1 MEDFILREID
11 KIGQML
17 AHIARRLG
25 LLKGEKPNYS
35 IGDVKS
41 EFTKENCPIDI
52 DTVLKQDNP
61 ILYLAENEKLTEQ
74 AIESFIEILF
84 YSDID
89 ESKKQ
94 TLLKDAINYLD
105 NKGYISFKLHSFV
118 TTKEDK

>member
-11 KIGQML
+11 KIGEML

-25 LLKGEKPNYS
+25 LLKGEKPDYS
-35 IGDVKS
+35 LGDVKS
-41 EFTKENCPIDI
+41 EFTRANCPIDLDI
-52 DTVLKQDNP
+52 VLKQENP
-61 ILYLAENEKLTEQ
+61 ILYLTENEKLTEQ
-74 AIESFIEILF
+74 ALESFIEILF

-89 ESKKQ
+89 ETKKQ

-118 TTKEDK
+118 SPNED

>member
-11 KIGQML
+11 KIGEML

-25 LLKGEKPNYS
+25 LLKGEKPDYS
-35 IGDVKS
+35 LGDVKS
-41 EFTKENCPIDI
+41 EFTRANCPIDLDI
-52 DTVLKQDNP
+52 VLKQENP
-61 ILYLAENEKLTEQ
+61 ILYLTENEKLTEQ
-74 AIESFIEILF
+74 ALESFIEILF

-89 ESKKQ
+89 ETKKQ

-118 TTKEDK
+118 SSNES

>member
-11 KIGQML
+11 KIGEML

-25 LLKGEKPNYS
+25 LLKGEKPDYS
-35 IGDVKS
+35 LGDVKS
-41 EFTKENCPIDI
+41 EFTRANCPIDL

-61 ILYLAENEKLTEQ
+61 ILYLTENEKLTEQ

-94 TLLKDAINYLD
+94 TLLKEAINYLD

-118 TTKEDK
+118 SPNES

>member
-25 LLKGEKPNYS
+25 LLKGEKPDYS
-35 IGDVKS
+35 LGDVKS
-41 EFTKENCPIDI
+41 EFTRANCPIDI
-52 DTVLKQDNP
+52 DTVLKQENP
-61 ILYLAENEKLTEQ
+61 ILYLTENEKLTEQ
-74 AIESFIEILF
+74 ALESFIEILF

-118 TTKEDK
+118 SPNEG

>member
-11 KIGQML
+11 KIGEML

-25 LLKGEKPNYS
+25 LLKGEKPDYS
-35 IGDVKS
+35 LGDVKS
-41 EFTKENCPIDI
+41 EFTRANCPIDLDI
-52 DTVLKQDNP
+52 VLKQENP
-61 ILYLAENEKLTEQ
+61 ISYLTENEKLTEQ
-74 AIESFIEILF
+74 ALESFIEILF

-89 ESKKQ
+89 ETKKQ

-118 TTKEDK
+118 SSNES

>member
-11 KIGQML
+11 KIGEML

-25 LLKGEKPNYS
+25 LLKGEKPDYS
-35 IGDVKS
+35 LGDVKS
-41 EFTKENCPIDI
+41 EFTRANCPIDLDI
-52 DTVLKQDNP
+52 VLKQENP
-61 ILYLAENEKLTEQ
+61 ILYLTENEKLTEQ
-74 AIESFIEILF
+74 ALESFIEILF

-89 ESKKQ
+89 ETKKQ

-118 TTKEDK
+118 SSSES